1 MRGSRASGP
10 IVAVSIPTFSVTG
23 DTMRLQA
30 SKLLSRVV
38 REDDGATMVEYA
50 LLVALIAIIVI
61 VAVQQLGTNAST
73 TLQNA
78 ATYIAS

>member
-1 MRGSRASGP
+1 
-10 IVAVSIPTFSVTG
+10 
-23 DTMRLQA
+23 
-30 SKLLSRVV
+30 
-38 REDDGATMVEYA
+38 MVEYA